1 MENEEGVIVREFM
14 RECDTIVLHRNMKE
28 VLVYLTNLDVKE
40 MEKIMTR
47 KLAKQVFTNH
57 KSCKGPHRSKH
68 VLIFFIKFFFFQILL
83 DGWLRIFMDKS

>member
-47 KLAKQVFTNH
+47 KLAKQVFTNP
-57 KSCKGPHRSKH
+57 KSCKKKKN
-68 VLIFFIKFFFFQILL
+68 LIVQTMYSSSLSFFFF
-83 DGWLRIFMDKS
+83 FKFS

>member
-1 MENEEGVIVREFM
+1 MNSFFLSFLQVLIMENEEGVIVREFM

-47 KLAKQVFTNH
+47 KLAKQVFTNPI
-57 KSCKGPHRSKH
+57 SCRRKD
-68 VLIFFIKFFFFQILL
+68 LIV
-83 DGWLRIFMDKS
+83 